1 LSERSSLEPAPPLD
15 PRAPARA
22 RAAELDVVGI
32 GQSSL
37 DRVCLLEA
45 PPPLG
50 GKASLLGSHELPGG
64 QIATAMLACAR
75 LGLRAAYVG
84 TVGDDAA
91 AEAVLAPLAR
101 AGVDLR
107 GVQRVAGAPTRSAT
121 VLVDA
126 RSGERTILGYR
137 DPRLALS
144 PEDLEPGLIEGA
156 ACLHL
161 DAVDPEASGFAADVA
176 HRAGV
181 PVVLDADSSGPGLEK
196 LLAKIDFPI
205 VSRGLAEAMGGQGG
219 LRGALSELCALGA
232 RVAVVTLGEY
242 GALAR
247 HGERVIE
254 SPAFRVD
261 ARDTTGAGDVFHAAF
276 VWGLLEGLGCEA
288 ILRAANAAA
297 AMSCR
302 SLGAQGGLPTR
313 AELEAFLREQRPAA
327 WREPEGD
334 GR

>member
-1 LSERSSLEPAPPLD
+1 MRPEPPQEPLAPV
-15 PRAPARA
+15 RA
-22 RAAELDVVGI
+22 RAAESDVVGI

-45 PPPLG
+45 LPPLG
-50 GKASLLGSHELPGG
+50 GKAALLGIHELPGG

-91 AEAVLAPLAR
+91 ADEVLAPLVE

-107 GVQRVAGAPTRSAT
+107 GVKRVVGAPTRTAT

-126 RSGERTILGYR
+126 ASGERTILGYR
-137 DPRLALS
+137 DPRLALV
-144 PEDLEPGLIEGA
+144 PADLEPGPIERA
-156 ACLHL
+156 ACLHV
-161 DAVDPEASGFAADVA
+161 DAVDVEASAFAADVA
-176 HRAGV
+176 RRAGV
-181 PVVLDADSSGPGLEK
+181 PVVLDADGPAPGLEK
-196 LLAKIDFPI
+196 LLAKVDFPI
-205 VSRGLAEAMGGQGG
+205 VSRGLAEAMGGRGG
-219 LRGALSELCALGA
+219 LRAALAELCALGA
-232 RVAVVTLGEY
+232 RLAVVTLGEY

-247 HGERVIE
+247 FGGWLIE

-276 VWGLLEGLGCEA
+276 VLGLLEGMACEP
-288 ILRAANAAA
+288 ILRTANAAA

-302 SLGAQGGLPTR
+302 ALGAQGGLPTR
-313 AELEAFLREQRPAA
+313 SELETFLREQRPAA
-327 WREPEGD
+327 WRDPG
-334 GR
+334 

>member
-1 LSERSSLEPAPPLD
+1 MQEPLAPI
-15 PRAPARA
+15 RA
-22 RAAELDVVGI
+22 RAAEFDVVGI

-37 DRVCLLEA
+37 DRVCLLDA

-50 GKASLLGSHELPGG
+50 GKAALLGSQELPGG

-91 AEAVLAPLAR
+91 ADAVLAPLAR

-107 GVQRVAGAPTRSAT
+107 GVKRVADAPTRSAT

-126 RSGERTILGYR
+126 KSGERTILGYR
-137 DPRLALS
+137 DPRLTLA
-144 PEDLEPGLIEGA
+144 PADLEPRLIEGA
-156 ACLHL
+156 GCLLL

-176 HRAGV
+176 RRAGV
-181 PVVLDADSSGPGLEK
+181 PVVLDADSAGPGLEK

-205 VSRGLAEAMGGQGG
+205 VSRGLAEAMGGRGG
-219 LRGALSELCALGA
+219 LPAALAELCALGA
-232 RVAVVTLGEY
+232 RLAVVTLGEY

-247 HGERVIE
+247 CGERLIA

-261 ARDTTGAGDVFHAAF
+261 VRDTTGAGDVFHAAF
-276 VWGLLEGLGCEA
+276 VWGLLEGLACEP
-288 ILRAANAAA
+288 ILRTANAAA

-302 SLGAQGGLPTR
+302 ALGAQGGLPTR
-313 AELEAFLREQRPAA
+313 SELMAFLREQRPKV
-327 WREPEGD
+327 WQEPD
-334 GR
+334 KSGR

>member
-1 LSERSSLEPAPPLD
+1 LQEPLAPV
-15 PRAPARA
+15 RA
-22 RAAELDVVGI
+22 RAAESDVVGI

-50 GKASLLGSHELPGG
+50 GKASLLGIHELPGG

-91 AEAVLAPLAR
+91 AEQVLAPLAE

-107 GVQRVAGAPTRSAT
+107 GVKRVVGAPTRTAT

-126 RSGERTILGYR
+126 RSGDRTILGYR
-137 DPRLALS
+137 DPRLALA
-144 PEDLEPGLIEGA
+144 PADLEPGPIERA
-156 ACLHL
+156 ACLHV
-161 DAVDPEASGFAADVA
+161 DAVDVEASAFAADVA
-176 HRAGV
+176 RRAGV
-181 PVVLDADSSGPGLEK
+181 PVVLDADGPAPGLEK
-196 LLAKIDFPI
+196 LLAKVDFPI
-205 VSRGLAEAMGGQGG
+205 VSRGLAEAMGGRGG
-219 LRGALSELCALGA
+219 LRDALAELCALGA
-232 RVAVVTLGEY
+232 RLAVVTLGEY
-242 GALAR
+242 GAIAR
-247 HGERVIE
+247 FGERLIE

-276 VWGLLEGLGCEA
+276 VLGLLEGMACEQ
-288 ILRAANAAA
+288 ILRTANAAA

-302 SLGAQGGLPTR
+302 ALGAQGGLPTR
-313 AELEAFLREQRPAA
+313 SELEAFLREQRPAA
-327 WREPEGD
+327 WRDPG
-334 GR
+334 

>member
-1 LSERSSLEPAPPLD
+1 MSPKPSPGPLAPV
-15 PRAPARA
+15 RA
-22 RAAELDVVGI
+22 RAAEFDVVGI

-50 GKASLLGSHELPGG
+50 GKAALLGSYELPGG

-91 AEAVLAPLAR
+91 ADRVLAPLAR

-107 GVQRVAGAPTRSAT
+107 GVKRVVDAPTRSAT

-137 DPRLALS
+137 DSRLALA
-144 PEDLEPGLIEGA
+144 PTDLEPGSIERAG
-156 ACLHL
+156 CLHV
-161 DAVDPEASGFAADVA
+161 DAVDVEASAFAADA
-176 HRAGV
+176 ARRAGV
-181 PVVLDADSSGPGLEK
+181 PVVLDADGPGPGLEK
-196 LLAKIDFPI
+196 LLAKVDFPI
-205 VSRGLAEAMGGQGG
+205 VSRALAEAMGGRGG
-219 LRGALSELCALGA
+219 LQAALAELCALGA
-232 RVAVVTLGEY
+232 RLAVVTLGEY

-247 HGERVIE
+247 LGERLIE

-276 VWGLLEGLGCEA
+276 VLGLLEGLEFES
-288 ILRAANAAA
+288 ILRVANAAA

-302 SLGAQGGLPTR
+302 ALGAQGGLPTR
-313 AELEAFLREQRPAA
+313 SELDAFLREHSPAA
-327 WREPEGD
+327 WRHPG
-334 GR
+334 

>member
-1 LSERSSLEPAPPLD
+1 LRPEPAQEPL
-15 PRAPARA
+15 APVRA
-22 RAAELDVVGI
+22 RAAESDVVGI

-45 PPPLG
+45 LPPLG
-50 GKASLLGSHELPGG
+50 GKAALLGIHELPGG

-91 AEAVLAPLAR
+91 ADQVLAPLAG

-107 GVQRVAGAPTRSAT
+107 GVKRVVGAPTRTAT

-126 RSGERTILGYR
+126 ASGERTILGYR
-137 DPRLALS
+137 DPRLALV
-144 PEDLEPGLIEGA
+144 PADLEPGLIERA
-156 ACLHL
+156 ACLHV
-161 DAVDPEASGFAADVA
+161 DAVDVEASAFAADVA
-176 HRAGV
+176 RRAGV
-181 PVVLDADSSGPGLEK
+181 PVVLDADGPVPGLEK
-196 LLAKIDFPI
+196 LLAKVDFPI
-205 VSRGLAEAMGGQGG
+205 VSRGLAEAMGGRGG
-219 LRGALSELCALGA
+219 LRAALAELCALGA
-232 RVAVVTLGEY
+232 RLAVVTLGEY

-247 HGERVIE
+247 FGGRLIE

-276 VWGLLEGLGCEA
+276 VLGLLEGMACEP
-288 ILRAANAAA
+288 ILRTANAAA

-302 SLGAQGGLPTR
+302 ALGAQGGLPTR
-313 AELEAFLREQRPAA
+313 SELEAFLREQRPAA
-327 WREPEGD
+327 WRDPG
-334 GR
+334 

>member
-1 LSERSSLEPAPPLD
+1 LSPDPSQQPLAPV
-15 PRAPARA
+15 RA
-22 RAAELDVVGI
+22 RAAEHDVVGI

-50 GKASLLGSHELPGG
+50 GKAALLGSYELPGG

-91 AEAVLAPLAR
+91 AEQVLAPLAG

-107 GVQRVAGAPTRSAT
+107 GVKRVVSAPTRSAT

-126 RSGERTILGYR
+126 TTGDRTILGYR

-144 PEDLEPGLIEGA
+144 PADLAPGPIERAG
-156 ACLHL
+156 CLHV
-161 DAVDPEASGFAADVA
+161 DAVDVEASAFAADVA
-176 HRAGV
+176 RRAGV
-181 PVVLDADSSGPGLEK
+181 PVVLDADGPGPGLEK
-196 LLAKIDFPI
+196 LLAKVDFPI
-205 VSRGLAEAMGGQGG
+205 VSRGLAEAMGGRGG
-219 LRGALSELCALGA
+219 LRAALAELCALGA
-232 RVAVVTLGEY
+232 RLAVVTLGEY

-247 HGERVIE
+247 FGERLIE
-254 SPAFRVD
+254 SPAFRVN

-276 VWGLLEGLGCEA
+276 VLGLLEGMACEP
-288 ILRAANAAA
+288 ILRTANAAA

-302 SLGAQGGLPTR
+302 ALGAQGGLPTR
-313 AELEAFLREQRPAA
+313 SELEAFLREQRPAA
-327 WREPEGD
+327 WRDPG
-334 GR
+334 